1 MIYSCPGCKGNLVSV
16 SILNK
21 ERFKGKT
28 FNEIW
33 QKAKHDHLPA
43 WTYFGL
49 WMILQVVLV
58 RDQIAGIVNVSYL
71 GHCEGI
77 LVGIIL
83 GIYVRIKKKQYGV
96 KIDYYK

>member
-1 MIYSCPGCKGNLVSV
+1 
-16 SILNK
+16 
-21 ERFKGKT
+21 
-28 FNEIW
+28 
-33 QKAKHDHLPA
+33 
-43 WTYFGL
+43 
-49 WMILQVVLV
+49 MILQVVFV

-83 GIYVRIKKKQYGV
+83 GIYGRIKKKQYGV